1 MAAAQTSGARPLGIP
16 ATKHPDAP
24 WNGSG
29 YLQGLKVDIVQWLGW
44 LTWIGLAVCIV
55 ALIMFGAA
63 LALDKERGEAIS
75 ARLRIWCCC
84 GWGGCD
90 VDWGGWSA
98 GVCNSEVMMVSKACW
113 LVGFVVVSGVV
124 DGCFVCV
131 WG

>member
-1 MAAAQTSGARPLGIP
+1 MAAVQTSGARPLEIP

-75 ARLRIWCCC
+75 ATAPHMVLLRI
-84 GWGGCD
+84 GVAAMLIG
-90 VDWGGWSA
+90 VA
-98 GVCNSEVMMVSKACW
+98 GQLGYAIAR
-113 LVGFVVVSGVV
+113 
-124 DGCFVCV
+124 
-131 WG
+131 